1 MFVIVC
7 TVPYVHI
14 LSLGMI
20 ALDSRD
26 QQRLSG
32 FES

>member
-14 LSLGMI
+14 LGMI